1 MFNPHQKSDKVPFII
16 YADLE
21 GLIEKI
27 DGCESNPDNL
37 STTKVGDHIPSGFS
51 MSIIWSFKS
60 IEKRHDVYREKDC
73 WKKFS
78 KSLRKHAMEIIIF
91 KNNKK
96 EVINKGTAEIMWE
109 CKSLLYF

>member
-1 MFNPHQKSDKVPFII
+1 MLNQHQNSDKVPFII

-27 DGCESNPDNL
+27 DGCENNPDNL
-37 STTKVGDHIPSGFS
+37 STTKVGDNIPSDFS

-60 IEKRHDVYREKDC
+60 IERRHDVYREKDC

-91 KNNKK
+91 KNNKR
-96 EVINKGTAEIMWE
+96 EVINKGTAEIM
-109 CKSLLYF
+109 